1 MLAAFHALDLVAA
14 AGGTDDGRRV
24 ITAWL

>member
-14 AGGTDDGRRV
+14 AGTDDGRRV